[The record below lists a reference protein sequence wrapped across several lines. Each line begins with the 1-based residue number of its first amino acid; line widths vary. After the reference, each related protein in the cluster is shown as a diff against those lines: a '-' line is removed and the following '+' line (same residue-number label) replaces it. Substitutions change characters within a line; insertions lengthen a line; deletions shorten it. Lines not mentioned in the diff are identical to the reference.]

1 MHFVHLIIDGAP
13 AKFSHEPCKD
23 DDELIDT
30 IASSYLGSSGQNVAA
45 RLRLLKI
52 FLGSKCIVT
61 ECDWG
66 APLWAD
72 SIKPDVLLSFFSFL
86 PLAGGGATVRQ
97 GRELGL
103 LFWDGIFK
111 CGCFSCFPCVGLL
124 QNSQFPPTQTLF
136 YSCP

>member
-23 DDELIDT
+23 DELIDT
-30 IASSYLGSSGQNVAA
+30 IAFSYLDSSGQNIAA

-66 APLWAD
+66 LRCGQIPSSRCAAQFFCSAAGWRGRHSAP
-72 SIKPDVLLSFFSFL
+72 
-86 PLAGGGATVRQ
+86 
-97 GRELGL
+97 
-103 LFWDGIFK
+103 
-111 CGCFSCFPCVGLL
+111 
-124 QNSQFPPTQTLF
+124 
-136 YSCP
+136 